1 MKNGGHADL
10 PRQLAVIAT
19 EANRVPP
26 TGSPVHALAGRSI
39 LPLLSGKAD
48 RIRGDDDSYGME
60 MFGRKALVKGDW
72 KIIWVERPFGTG
84 EWELFNIAKDR
95 GEQNNLAASNAG
107 KLGEMMEDWARYAA
121 KNNVILPGKVVPA
134 LER

>member
-39 LPLLSGKAD
+39 LPLLSGKGD
-48 RIRGDDDSYGME
+48 RIR
-60 MFGRKALVKGDW
+60 RDW